1 MRPATTLLVWAGLV
15 LVSWGGSA
23 LVAGPASGAA
33 PPAAPPPSAGPS
45 PFNGGCGSQSVGNPA
60 CDPPYLRQWESYRDV
75 PFHLE
80 QHVREAKKRD
90 EEYARKESQKIID
103 DLSVPCELREADRAG
118 GGKIKVDGRLLDV
131 TVYEASCRSGTGYFL
146 VSQPPQKSLAI
157 SCFAAEARHASD
169 VAQGVTPDQFTCTL
183 EGYKDAGA
191 MAASVL
197 KTAGTACDV
206 SGYRWVG
213 VSYKTETEYSEVA
226 CGDGQGYVLE
236 VPRTGLASQVSIVNC
251 QDAVKE
257 GVKCNLTAV
266 KMPVTLDTLREA
278 IKEHAPDC
286 SPAELRYIG
295 RETQGRRY
303 VVELQCPQQPK
314 GVVAFIPLEGN
325 PKPFETVDCPTAA
338 ARAIQCKLTAKQ

>member
-1 MRPATTLLVWAGLV
+1 MRPATTLLACAGLALMGWVGSV
-15 LVSWGGSA
+15 LA
-23 LVAGPASGAA
+23 AGPGPA
-33 PPAAPPPSAGPS
+33 PPAPPPPSLNPS
-45 PFNGGCGSQSVGNPA
+45 PFYNGGCGQMAGNPA
-60 CDPPYLRQWESYRDV
+60 CDPPYLRQWESYREV

-90 EEYARKESQKIID
+90 QEYAKKESQKIID
-103 DLSVPCELREADRAG
+103 ELSVPCELLDADRAG
-118 GGKIKVDGRLLDV
+118 GGKVKLDGRMVDV
-131 TVYEASCRSGTGYFL
+131 TVYEASCHSGTGYFL

-183 EGYKDAGA
+183 SGYKDAKE
-191 MAASVL
+191 MAASVM
-197 KTAGTACDV
+197 KGAGTACDV

-226 CGDGQGYVLE
+226 CGDGKGYVLE
-236 VPRTGLASQVSIVNC
+236 VPRTGLATQVSIVNC
-251 QDAVKE
+251 QDAVKQ
-257 GVKCNLTAV
+257 GVKCDLTAV
-266 KMPVTLDTLREA
+266 TMPVTLETLRA
-278 IKEHAPDC
+278 AVKEHAPDC
-286 SPAELRYIG
+286 APAQLRYIG

-325 PKPFETVDCPTAA
+325 TKPFEIVDCPAAA

>member
-1 MRPATTLLVWAGLV
+1 MRSAPTLSYCAGFAL
-15 LVSWGGSA
+15 LAWSW
-23 LVAGPASGAA
+23 VIHAA
-33 PPAAPPPSAGPS
+33 PPGAPAPAPPPPTMNPS
-45 PFNGGCGSQSVGNPA
+45 PFYQGGCGQMAGNPA

-80 QHVREAKKRD
+80 QHVRESKKMD
-90 EEYARKESQKIID
+90 QEYAKKESQKIID
-103 DLSVPCELREADRAG
+103 DLSVPCELSDADRAG
-118 GGKIKVDGRLLDV
+118 GGKVKVDGRMLDV

-169 VAQGVTPDQFTCTL
+169 VAQGVPPDQFTCTL
-183 EGYKDAGA
+183 SGYKDAKA

-197 KTAGTACDV
+197 KGAGTPCDV

-213 VSYKTETEYSEVA
+213 VSYKTGTEYSEVA
-226 CGDGQGYVLE
+226 CGGGQGYVLE
-236 VPRTGLASQVSIVNC
+236 IPRTGLATQVSIVGC

-266 KMPVTLDTLREA
+266 TMPVTLETLREA
-278 IKEHAPDC
+278 VKEHAPDC
-286 SPAELRYIG
+286 APAQLRYIG

-303 VVELQCPQQPK
+303 VVELQCPQQPQS
-314 GVVAFIPLEGN
+314 VVAFIPLEGN
-325 PKPFETVDCPTAA
+325 SKPFETVDCSSAA

>member
-1 MRPATTLLVWAGLV
+1 MRPATTLLIWAGLV
-15 LVSWGGSA
+15 LLGWGGSVLA
-23 LVAGPASGAA
+23 AGPAPG
-33 PPAAPPPSAGPS
+33 APPPASPPPGPNPS
-45 PFNGGCGSQSVGNPA
+45 PFSNGCMPGNPA

-90 EEYARKESQKIID
+90 QEYAKKESQKIIE
-103 DLSVPCELREADRAG
+103 DLSLPCELSDAERAG
-118 GGKIKVDGRLLDV
+118 GGRVKVDGRMLDV
-131 TVYEASCRSGTGYFL
+131 TVYEASCRAGTGYFL

-169 VAQGVTPDQFTCTL
+169 VARGVTPDQFTCTL
-183 EGYKDAGA
+183 SGYKDAAA

-197 KTAGTACDV
+197 KEAGTACDV
-206 SGYRWVG
+206 SHYRWVG
-213 VSYKTETEYSEVA
+213 VSNKTEAEYSEVA
-226 CGDGQGYVLE
+226 CADGQGYVLE
-236 VPRTGLASQVSIVNC
+236 IPRTGLATQLSIVNC

-266 KMPVTLDTLREA
+266 TMPVTLDTLREA
-278 IKEHAPDC
+278 VKEHAPDC
-286 SPAELRYIG
+286 APAQLRYIG

-325 PKPFETVDCPTAA
+325 PKPFETVDCSAAA